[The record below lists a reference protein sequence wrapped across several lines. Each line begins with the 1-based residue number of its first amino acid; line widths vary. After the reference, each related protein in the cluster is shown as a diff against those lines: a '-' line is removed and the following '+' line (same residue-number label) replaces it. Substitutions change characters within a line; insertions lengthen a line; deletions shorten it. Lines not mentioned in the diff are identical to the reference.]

1 MLQLEP
7 GMMIW
12 TWVTFFVLFAVLL
25 KVAWKP
31 LLGMVEQREK
41 TVEDAI
47 RRAEEARNE
56 AEQLLEKHQDMM
68 AQTQGEIQKMLQEN
82 KQVAE
87 NMKNDIVRKARSEA
101 QKLQERAQQ
110 DIEREKE
117 AAIIE
122 LRKQVA
128 DLSIYAASRLIRE
141 NLDEKKHRSLIDQ
154 YIKDLDQMEKN

>member
-31 LLGMVEQREK
+31 LLGMVDQREK

-56 AEQLLEKHQDMM
+56 AEQLLEKHQEMM
-68 AQTQGEIQKMLQEN
+68 EKTQDEVQKMLQDN

-87 NMKNDIVRKARSEA
+87 KMRNEIVQKARSEA
-101 QKLQERAQQ
+101 QRLQERARQ

-141 NLDEKKHRSLIDQ
+141 NLDDQKQRSLIDQ